1 MAEQGNLTLRG
12 MLVRAARWHGEQEAI
27 VDASLRYTYAELLD
41 HARRCATALAQL
53 GVRKGDRVIFLTL
66 SSSLHGVAW
75 YACQI
80 IGALPVCLHIREN
93 PPLLART
100 IARFRPAAA
109 VYDVTLEPLIA
120 TLATLTDTLP
130 KGRIRLN
137 AAGAVQPMG
146 EHLASVLADYELPRD
161 FSVLSPHA
169 MNVQIEE
176 ADRAAIVLSSGTTST
191 PKGVIHTQRTLM
203 EGARGGNYLFH
214 CTERSSVINILSTS
228 FIGWLNM
235 SLPFLNVGAK
245 VVCAHRWNPHE
256 YVELLAR
263 EKVSFAFL
271 IPTMWRL
278 LFRDV
283 RIESYDLSAVTLA
296 GFAGEVMDVGTLQKI
311 RQYFCRDVVNMY
323 GSTETA
329 LSGGAIMRS
338 DDMEGDFIRSVGK
351 PFMNSDIRIVAPNGA
366 LTSEMPPG
374 EPGEVLI
381 TGPSVAVG
389 MWEDPELEGRV
400 ILHDGQNRWWRS
412 GDRGYLREPG
422 FLFIDGR
429 TDDMI
434 ISGGININ
442 PVDIEAVLAQ
452 HEKVAECAV
461 VGLPDE
467 EFGQVI
473 VAFVVPKPD
482 KPTQAELDAYIVQ
495 DPMLSRYQRP
505 RHYRFVDALP
515 KTATGKTS
523 RSALRQMGM

>member
-1 MAEQGNLTLRG
+1 MADQGNLTLRG
-12 MLVRAARWHGEQEAI
+12 MLLRAARWHGGREAV

-41 HARRCATALAQL
+41 HARRCATALTQL
-53 GVRKGDRVIFLTL
+53 GVRKGDRVVFLTL
-66 SSSLHGVAW
+66 SSSLHAVAW
-75 YACQI
+75 YACQV
-80 IGALPVCLHIREN
+80 IGALPVCLHIRES

-100 IARFRPAAA
+100 IARFRAGAL
-109 VYDVTLEPLIA
+109 VYDASLEPLVADLIP
-120 TLATLTDTLP
+120 LTDAFP
-130 KGRIRLN
+130 KGLIRLRTPGVEPP
-137 AAGAVQPMG
+137 AMAGRV
-146 EHLASVLADYELPRD
+146 SVHADYELPRD
-161 FSVLSPHA
+161 APALAPHA
-169 MNVQIEE
+169 MDVQIEE
-176 ADRAAIVLSSGTTST
+176 SDRAAIVLSSGTTSN

-203 EGARGGNYLFH
+203 ESARGGNYLFH

-235 SLPFLNVGAK
+235 SLPFLNVGGK
-245 VVCAHRWNPHE
+245 VVCAHRWNPQE
-256 YVELLAR
+256 YIELLSR

-278 LFRDV
+278 MFRDV
-283 RIESYDLSAVTLA
+283 KIESYDLSAVTLA

-311 RQYFCRDVVNMY
+311 RQYFCRDVINMY

-338 DDMEGDFIRSVGK
+338 ADMEGDFIRSVGK
-351 PFMNSDIRIVAPNGA
+351 PFMNSDIRIVIPNRTLA
-366 LTSEMPPG
+366 DEVPPG

-389 MWEDPELEGRV
+389 MWEDPELENRV
-400 ILHDGQNRWWRS
+400 ILNDGQNRWWRS

-442 PVDIEAVLAQ
+442 PIDIEAALAR

-473 VAFVVPKPD
+473 VAFVVPKSD
-482 KPTQAELDAYIVQ
+482 KPTQAELEAFIAQ

-505 RHYRFVDALP
+505 RYYRFIEAMP

-523 RSALRQMGM
+523 RSMLRQMRL